1 MKKYSM
7 LFVFMLLIVVLSGC
21 TMKAE
26 AEKPKR
32 VDKPTPVTSEKPE
45 VEEMEI
51 PETINSQ
58 EIDTSTWIDVDAPAR
73 IPILMYHSISS
84 GNSLR
89 VPREEFREHMKWL
102 HDNGY
107 YTLTPEEAYIVL
119 TENKKP
125 SEKTVFITFDDGY
138 EDNYIDAYPILKEYG
153 LKATIF
159 MIGKYIDKKNHLTE
173 AQLKEMNQNGISIE
187 SHTFNHLELP
197 RLTESQQLDDLTRSK
212 QLFDQLLEQE
222 TSIIC
227 YPVGRYNE
235 VTKKYAEQSGY
246 KMGVTT
252 EPGAASSEQG
262 MYTLHRIRI
271 TPGMS
276 TQWFGQLVENGNH

>member
-1 MKKYSM
+1 
-7 LFVFMLLIVVLSGC
+7 
-21 TMKAE
+21 MKAE
-26 AEKPKR
+26 AEIPKKDVKQTPITNEKPK
-32 VDKPTPVTSEKPE
+32 
-45 VEEMEI
+45 VEDVEI
-51 PETINSQ
+51 PETVDSQ

-173 AQLKEMNQNGISIE
+173 AQMKEMNQNGISIE

-197 RLTESQQLDDLTRSK
+197 RLSDSQQLDDLTRSK
-212 QLFDQLLEQE
+212 QLFDQLLDQE

-235 VTKKYAEQSGY
+235 VTKTYAEQSGY

>member
-1 MKKYSM
+1 M

-89 VPREEFREHMKWL
+89 VPPDEFRKHMKWL

-153 LKATIF
+153 FKATIF

-173 AQLKEMNQNGISIE
+173 AQMKEMNQNGISIE

-197 RLTESQQLDDLTRSK
+197 RLSDSQQLDDLTRSK
-212 QLFDQLLEQE
+212 QLFDQLLDQE

>member
-1 MKKYSM
+1 MKKSSV
-7 LFVFMLLIVVLSGC
+7 LIVFLLIIIVLSGC
-21 TMKAE
+21 TMKAD
-26 AEKPKR
+26 AEIPKK
-32 VDKPTPVTSEKPE
+32 VEKQTPIVSERPK
-45 VEEMEI
+45 VEEMDI
-51 PETINSQ
+51 SETINSQ
-58 EIDTSTWIDVDAPAR
+58 ELDTSTWIDVDAPAR

-84 GNSLR
+84 GNNLR
-89 VPREEFREHMKWL
+89 VPPVEFREQMKWL

-125 SEKTVFITFDDGY
+125 REKTVFITFDDGY
-138 EDNYIDAYPILKEYG
+138 EDNYIDAYPILKEYA

-159 MIGKYIDKKNHLTE
+159 MIGKYIGKQNHLTE
-173 AQLKEMNQNGISIE
+173 AQMKEMNRDGISIQ

-197 RLTESQQLDDLTRSK
+197 GLTKSQQLDDLTRSK
-212 QLFDQLLEQE
+212 QIFDQLLDQE

-227 YPVGRYNE
+227 FPVGRYNE
-235 VTKKYAEQSGY
+235 ETKTFAEQSGY

-262 MYTLHRIRI
+262 MYTLHRIRM

-276 TQWFGQLVENGNH
+276 TQWFGQIVENGNH